1 MQEYI
6 RCSKQKYEKISDRI
20 AYERDLKKIGQL
32 SRILDKDRQA
42 LADILPQLM
51 PYYEQMQQAVNKRK
65 ITIEDERQ
73 PSFKPSYY
81 EQPQQKKDKDND
93 LTF

>member
-1 MQEYI
+1 
-6 RCSKQKYEKISDRI
+6 
-20 AYERDLKKIGQL
+20 
-32 SRILDKDRQA
+32 
-42 LADILPQLM
+42 PQLM

-65 ITIEDERQ
+65 ILLENERQ

-81 EQPQQKKDKDND
+81 EQPQQKKEQDND